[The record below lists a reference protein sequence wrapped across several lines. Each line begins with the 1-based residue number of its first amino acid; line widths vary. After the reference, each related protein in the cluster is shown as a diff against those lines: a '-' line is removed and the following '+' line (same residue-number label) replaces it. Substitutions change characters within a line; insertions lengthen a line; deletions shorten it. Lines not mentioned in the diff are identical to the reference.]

1 MPVTSQ
7 DINELLASG
16 ASPQDSLKNEI
27 KKAEKYLKS
36 GKGEKPVWLDD
47 FFESNENKLKETILR
62 AISSQ
67 EGITSLSGYNEG
79 YFNEII
85 QNANDLHVGDSID
98 ITVSKDNTVYSVEC
112 RYRDKGFILSNIY
125 RFLNREMSDKSADE
139 GQTGKF
145 GVGIKSFFKFVR
157 RFKIDSNIIF
167 DFTIN
172 REQHSVES
180 EVAVNE
186 QWDKQNT
193 TLYFEYD
200 ENEAAKSGF
209 NISKLSELI
218 TLLDEDPIIFDEDE
232 IRKFFIS
239 GEDDEIIFDIRSM
252 IFMNKDPKRPSV
264 TMISF
269 SGTFHKV
276 VIECQD
282 FCESQEIESGDARWS
297 IRNVGLDICL
307 DDEEHEQCDYGYA
320 VFKHA
325 SISLGIP
332 LSIDSED
339 NDDNR
344 FYSTYYIRSDTTNR
358 LLPTGMIIDSP
369 FANIHRNDLGDNE
382 KAIDDAYQKISDA
395 IILCFQCM
403 CSPEI
408 TSVEYL
414 DDISNAFH
422 YILYKYL
429 DADRESYEESPFN
442 ITGLDNQYLPKISG
456 CTKSDI
462 VEHKL
467 EENYEKS
474 TPLDADSVPALTA
487 LYLECIEKDNVIDY
501 DDLRDSEEC
510 LKWVSMVYEQ
520 VASGDI
526 SDNYK
531 IAMEILHY
539 FSEVAEY
546 ITYKISGEYREEA
559 SLTDTEIDYWLS
571 DLKEELGENYNPE
584 LCLKLIGRYHL
595 NPALAFDGSLIKENL
610 SFKDYL
616 FNGIPELADGVL
628 SNWQNQQY
636 DSQYSELKLQML
648 GNRLYDRGNKRNKYK
663 IRFIEPCS
671 YSRRK
676 WNGYYDCY
684 ELPYRV
690 DFDVSENNKFILLE
704 KIANNSKLLDSID
717 GRFKYLFEK
726 CVIDWEYR
734 EKRYSDGKPFEYCYP
749 DYEQQIIRLV
759 FLHNIDLTDFGK
771 FLEAVQY
778 RKLIKDRGRSCPINI
793 SCHQS
798 LLSTHDIVNIFLP
811 HLVTLNVNERKSYLL
826 SEYSPNDVI
835 IEQVVEN
842 TNNELPQENRDFI
855 LRISGYRV
863 HVSKFDSNSKKY
875 VIAYFGNRS
884 AKINLQSGSSFKPFA
899 KYSSSSKDIYI
910 FYDNVPDVNAVVSTV
925 LKELDLSKY
934 LMELLLG
941 YIHNGNDTKTMNYL
955 SRRRTFARVK
965 KPLFLDWAD
974 FSSDVVSEIDDIEII
989 YRLLTARGSYDIY
1002 CPICAD
1008 IPLETFDYGEDTKKK
1023 HSRRIVVLEN
1033 ENPET
1038 RNEYPYIITVAC
1050 SYCFEKLRHTLSKSE
1065 FDGSRLKLTTQIAQG
1080 QHEKMKSHHQLELSP
1095 VNIMLM
1101 KKIKFRGSNT

>member
-1 MPVTSQ
+1 MPVTFQ

-27 KKAEKYLKS
+27 KKAERYLKS

-98 ITVSKDNTVYSVEC
+98 ITVSKDGTVYSVEC
-112 RYRDKGFILSNIY
+112 RYKDKGFVLSNIY
-125 RFLNREMSDKSADE
+125 GFLNREMSDKSADE

-157 RFKIDSNIIF
+157 RFRIDSNIIF

-172 REQHSVES
+172 REHRTVES
-180 EVAVNE
+180 EVSVNE
-186 QWDKQNT
+186 QWNKQST

-200 ENEAAKSGF
+200 EDEAADSGF

-239 GEDDEIIFDIRSM
+239 GEDDEVIFDIRSM
-252 IFMNKDPKRPSV
+252 IFMNKDPKKASV
-264 TMISF
+264 TKISF

-276 VIECQD
+276 AIECQD
-282 FCESQEIESGDARWS
+282 FCEAQEIEFDEAKWS
-297 IRNVGLDICL
+297 IRNVGLDIFV
-307 DDEEHEQCDYGYA
+307 DDDEHEQCDYEYS

-325 SISLGIP
+325 NISIGIP
-332 LSIDSED
+332 LSVDTDE

-344 FYSTYYIRSDTTNR
+344 FYSTYYIRSDTANR
-358 LLPTGMIIDSP
+358 FLPTGMIIDSP
-369 FANIHRNDLGDNE
+369 SANIHRNDLGDSE
-382 KAIDDAYQKISDA
+382 KAIEDAYQKISDT
-395 IILCFQCM
+395 IIKCFQCM
-403 CSPEI
+403 CSPKI
-408 TSVEYL
+408 TSVKYL

-422 YILYKYL
+422 YILYKYI
-429 DADRESYEESPFN
+429 DEDRETYEESPFN
-442 ITGLDNQYLPKISG
+442 IIGLDNQYLPKISG

-462 VEHKL
+462 VEHKP

-474 TPLDADSVPALTA
+474 TPLDADSVPALKA
-487 LYLECIEKDNVIDY
+487 LYLEYIERDNVIDY
-501 DDLRDSEEC
+501 DDLIDSEEC
-510 LKWVSMVYEQ
+510 LKWVCQVYEQ

-546 ITYKISGEYREEA
+546 ITYKISGEYREETA
-559 SLTDTEIDYWLS
+559 LTDTEIDCWLS
-571 DLKEELGENYNPE
+571 ELEEEIGENYDPE
-584 LCLKLIGRYHL
+584 LCLKLIGRYRL

-636 DSQYSELKLQML
+636 DSMYSELKLQLL
-648 GNRLYDRGNKRNKYK
+648 GNRLTDPGNQKNQYM
-663 IRFIEPCS
+663 IRYMSPIGT
-671 YSRRK
+671 SRRA
-676 WNGYYDCY
+676 WNGKYDCY
-684 ELPYRV
+684 GQDRLYCR
-690 DFDVSENNKFILLE
+690 VSEENKFIFLE
-704 KIANNSKLLDSID
+704 KIASDDALRKSINMYSM
-717 GRFKYLFEK
+717 RLFSNRPITMQ
-726 CVIDWEYR
+726 CR
-734 EKRYSDGKPFEYCYP
+734 ENFFARYTTYI
-749 DYEQQIIRLV
+749 QQIIGIE
-759 FLHNIDLTDFGK
+759 FLRSIELDDFNR
-771 FLEAVQY
+771 FLKAVEY
-778 RKLIKDRGRSCPINI
+778 RKRIRENYSSVDIGI

-798 LLSTHDIVNIFLP
+798 VLKTNSIVNEFLP
-811 HLVTLNVNERKSYLL
+811 QLVELRI
-826 SEYSPNDVI
+826 EYNPADVVV
-835 IEQVVEN
+835 ENVVEN
-842 TNNELPQENRDFI
+842 TNNELPQENREFI
-855 LRISGYRV
+855 YRISEYRV
-863 HVSKFDSNSKKY
+863 HVSRFDSDSKKY

-884 AKINLQSGSSFKPFA
+884 AKIKLDASSSFKPFA

-910 FYDNVPDVNAVVSTV
+910 FYDNVPDINAVVSTV
-925 LKELDLSKY
+925 LKELDLSKS

-974 FSSDVVSEIDDIEII
+974 FSSNEVSEIDDIEII

-1065 FDGSRLKLTTQIAQG
+1065 FDGTRLKLTTQIAQG